1 MRILPCIDR
10 LDVGKIKWF
19 KVYLKNQGQET
30 GAQGALPF
38 SKKRENKGFAIF
50 FGNCHCPL

>member
-10 LDVGKIKWF
+10 LDVGKIEWF

-30 GAQGALPF
+30 GAQGALLF
-38 SKKRENKGFAIF
+38 IFKKWEKG
-50 FGNCHCPL
+50 GHNHGK

>member
-1 MRILPCIDR
+1 

-30 GAQGALPF
+30 GAQGALAF
-38 SKKRENKGFAIF
+38 SKKERIKVSQF
-50 FGNCHCPL
+50 FW

>member
-1 MRILPCIDR
+1 MDR